1 MRRGTMGGVLDD
13 FVIARNPDPD
23 SSLPYLLRVPLPGR
37 PIVLKARD
45 TWPRTS
51 KVYCHRAEAWP
62 ERPDIVER
70 VPTRACERHGAAI
83 DLVLD
88 RSRENRSQIVLTYVR
103 GREAIFWQ
111 SQRTAK
117 QARPAVRLPTAG
129 AAGRRDMTIL
139 VDTHERYPYRFAGQ
153 QVNVERRAL
162 TAGDYAV
169 ELDGAAVAVVERK
182 SLSDLTTSM
191 TNGRLRF
198 VLGEL
203 AALPRAAVVVEDRY
217 SAVFK
222 TSFVRPAL
230 IADGLAELQ
239 ARWPAI
245 PIVFAETRRLAEE
258 WTYRWLAAAL
268 TAYEDE
274 LGSDERLATL
284 RGAEPLLEE

>member
-1 MRRGTMGGVLDD
+1 MTGVPDD

-23 SSLPYLLRVPLPGR
+23 SSLPYLIRVPLAGR
-37 PIVLKARD
+37 PIVLKTRD

-62 ERPDIVER
+62 DDPDVVER
-70 VPTRACERHGAAI
+70 VPTRACERRGAAI

-88 RSRENRSQIVLTYVR
+88 RSREYRSQIVLTYVR

-117 QARPAVRLPTAG
+117 QARPAVRPPTAVAG
-129 AAGRRDMTIL
+129 GRREMTIL
-139 VDTHERYPYRFAGQ
+139 IDTHERYPYRFADQ
-153 QVNVERRAL
+153 QVHVERRTL

-169 ELDGAAVAVVERK
+169 ESDGLIVAAVERK
-182 SLSDLTTSM
+182 SLDDLAGSIAKGT
-191 TNGRLRF
+191 LRF
-198 VLGEL
+198 ALGEL
-203 AALPRAAVVVEDRY
+203 AGLPRAAVVVEDRY

-222 TSFVRPAL
+222 VSFVRPAL
-230 IADGLAELQ
+230 VADGLAEIQ
-239 ARWPAI
+239 ARWPSV
-245 PIVFAETRRLAEE
+245 PIVFTETRRLAEE

-274 LGSDERLATL
+274 VGSDQRFATL
-284 RGAEPLLEE
+284 SRPEPLLEE

>member
-1 MRRGTMGGVLDD
+1 MANVLDD

-23 SSLPYLLRVPLPGR
+23 SSLPYLIRVPLPGR
-37 PIVLKARD
+37 AIVLKTRD
-45 TWPRTS
+45 TWPHTS

-62 ERPDIVER
+62 DDADVVER
-70 VPTRACERHGAAI
+70 IPTRACERRGAAI

-117 QARPAVRLPTAG
+117 QARPSVRPPTAV
-129 AAGRRDMTIL
+129 AAGRRDLTIL
-139 VDTHERYPYRFAGQ
+139 VDTHERYPYRFADQ
-153 QVNVERRAL
+153 HVRVERRTL

-169 ELDGAAVAVVERK
+169 DADGLIVAAVERK
-182 SLSDLTTSM
+182 SLSDLTTSV

-222 TSFVRPAL
+222 VTYVRPAVL
-230 IADGLAELQ
+230 ANGLAEIQ
-239 ARWPAI
+239 ARWPSV

-274 LGSDERLATL
+274 LGSDERFSTL
-284 RGAEPLLEE
+284 TP